1 MAIEPN
7 SNGNLDISH
16 RVRAQYTRAPFPPV
30 SFFPIVTGP
39 PREHIWLYSFT
50 EAYYHAFRSYRPPA
64 GRRILDAGC
73 GTGHGIVQIRHQAP
87 GAEVHACDF
96 SAKSLEIARQRI
108 AAMGEEPV
116 TFHELNLLDLSSLPG
131 KFDAIFCSG
140 VVHHTADPVR
150 ALAQLKSKLKP
161 DGVLYLMLYS
171 QFGRRETLLMQ
182 RALKLLCQDP
192 TDQQEGLRLGRLIF
206 DGLPP
211 ANPIATWERVKWNNN
226 HRQHAEAFIDMY
238 VNANEKNYTMG
249 AVVADLAAAGLK
261 FLRFANAHEW
271 VLANRMNAH
280 PDLLARFN
288 ALPPLAQSEVME
300 NLFPNQDQYLF
311 FATHTEN
318 AAVPPAWLTANSL
331 VGWKDQLTAIRS
343 PLAAALTA
351 NPDPAGY
358 ILWTGYFGHRTR
370 LDGSAL
376 QLLNGCA
383 GQQSAGA
390 IAAAWEHQEPTS
402 RQGKGLEWLRQF
414 EGNGLIYFKSVAAGS
429 PG

>member
-1 MAIEPN
+1 MADEPN
-7 SNGNLDISH
+7 SDGNKEISS
-16 RVRAQYTRAPFPPV
+16 RVHAQYTRAPFPPV
-30 SFFPIVTGP
+30 SFFPIMTGP
-39 PREHIWLYSFT
+39 PRERIWLYSYT
-50 EAYYHAFRSYRPPA
+50 EAYYHAFRSYRQPA

-96 SAKSLEIARQRI
+96 SAQSLDIARQRI
-108 AAMGEEPV
+108 AGMGGEPV

-131 KFDAIFCSG
+131 EFDAIFCSG
-140 VVHHTADPVR
+140 VVHHTADPVK
-150 ALAQLKSKLKP
+150 ALAELKSKLKP

-249 AVVADLAAAGLK
+249 GVASDLAASGLK
-261 FLRFANAHEW
+261 LLRFANANEW
-271 VLANRMNAH
+271 ALANRMNAH

-288 ALPPLAQSEVME
+288 ALPPLAQSEVIE

-311 FATHTEN
+311 FVTHVEN
-318 AAVPPAWLTANSL
+318 VAAQPAWLTANSC
-331 VGWKDQLTAIRS
+331 VGWENQWTAIRS
-343 PLAAALTA
+343 PLAAALA
-351 NPDPAGY
+351 PKPDPAGFT
-358 ILWTGYFGHRTR
+358 LWTGYFGSHTR
-370 LDGSAL
+370 LDRCAL
-376 QLLNGCA
+376 ELLNGCA
-383 GQQSAGA
+383 GQQSVGA
-390 IAAAWEHQEPTS
+390 IAAAWEQQEPAS
-402 RQGKGLEWLRQF
+402 RQGKGLECLRQL
-414 EGNGLIYFKSVAAGS
+414 EANGLIYFKRLADGS

>member
-1 MAIEPN
+1 MATGPN
-7 SNGNLDISH
+7 SDGANDISS
-16 RVRAQYTRAPFPPV
+16 RVREQYTRAPFPPV
-30 SFFPIVTGP
+30 SFFPIVSGP
-39 PREHIWLYSFT
+39 PAQRIWLYSYT
-50 EAYYHAFRSYRPPA
+50 EACYHAFREYRLPA

-96 SAKSLEIARQRI
+96 SAQSLAIARQRI
-108 AAMGEEPV
+108 AAMGGEPV
-116 TFHELNLLDLSSLPG
+116 TFHELNLLDLAGLPG
-131 KFDAIFCSG
+131 QFDAIFCSG

-182 RALKLLCQDP
+182 RALKLLCPDP
-192 TDQQEGLRLGRLIF
+192 TDQQEGLRLGRLVF

-238 VNANEKNYTMG
+238 VNANEKNYTVAG
-249 AVVADLAAAGLK
+249 VFADLAAAGLK

-288 ALPPLAQSEVME
+288 ALAPLAQYEVIE
-300 NLFPNQDQYLF
+300 NLFPHQDQYLF
-311 FATHTEN
+311 FVTHAENDPPQPGWLATG
-318 AAVPPAWLTANSL
+318 SL
-331 VGWKDQLTAIRS
+331 AGWEDQLTAVRS
-343 PLAAALTA
+343 PLAASLTSVA
-351 NPDPAGY
+351 DPNGY
-358 ILWTGYFGHRTR
+358 FWWAGYFGQRTR
-370 LDGSAL
+370 LDAGAVR
-376 QLLNGCA
+376 LLNGCDRRRSLREVCAEWGRQQPA
-383 GQQSAGA
+383 GL
-390 IAAAWEHQEPTS
+390 
-402 RQGKGLEWLRQF
+402 RDKGLEWLRML
-414 EGNGLIYFKSVAAGS
+414 EAYGLIYFTNA
-429 PG
+429 PGARL